1 MASSPFR
8 SAITRLRPA
17 GGMLAL
23 GCAIVAA
30 LAIGAMAIVQFAEGE
45 RARALRDWQVRLSIV
60 ADGRF
65 DAVNRW
71 LEGQFETLAALAENA
86 ALQIYMTEIRAAGGE
101 GDAATDALGQI
112 AYLETLLAVT
122 AERGGFLSSRGAR
135 PVPANVER
143 VGGGLALLDPAGA
156 PVAATDGFPSL
167 GGELGAF
174 VATAEKGET
183 SILDLRRGP
192 EGRPVM
198 AFLVPVFAVQAD
210 GPADRVGSILG
221 VKEITEEVFSLLAQ
235 PGEAVRTAETLLV
248 REQAGQVEYLS
259 PLASG
264 KPPLSLRLSA
274 ATEGLAAAFAL
285 REPGA
290 FGILRDYAGEEV
302 LVTSRAFQRVP
313 WVLVRKI
320 SRAEALGA
328 EDARLLRLTVGLVLL
343 MALVA
348 AAFLAVWRHGA
359 SRRAA
364 EAADRHRAL
373 ALRYEALERL
383 ARLVTDSQP
392 NIVFIADA
400 EGRVRFANKA
410 TAEAARL
417 EPTDLQDKTLA
428 SLLGGAEAER
438 YLAGNREALEEGRIV
453 MRVDRTG
460 VAEDRRV
467 RQVLHIPIAESAI
480 LPRGVL
486 VVDQDISD
494 AVAERE
500 RRERTLQ
507 ELVRTLVDVVD
518 RRDPHA
524 ARHSRRTG
532 LLAGAVAR
540 EMGLSPTLSETAET
554 AGRLTNLGKILVS
567 ESVLTKEVNLTEDE
581 VARVRAGIRAS
592 AELLEG
598 IEFDGPVVETLRQVQ
613 ERWDG
618 TGQPDGK
625 AGEAILVTA
634 RIVAVANA
642 FVALVSPRAHRPAL
656 DIDQALAAM
665 LDQIGGAYDRAVV
678 AALVNHMDNRG
689 GRATWAAETQPA

>member
-1 MASSPFR
+1 
-8 SAITRLRPA
+8 
-17 GGMLAL
+17 MLAL
-23 GCAIVAA
+23 GLAVMVA
-30 LAIGAMAIVQFAEGE
+30 LALGVVAIVQFAEGE
-45 RARALRDWQVRLSIV
+45 RSRVLREWQVRLSIV

-71 LEGQFETLAALAENA
+71 LDDQFATLEGLAQNA
-86 ALQIYMTEIRAAGGE
+86 ALQIYLTEIRAAGGE
-101 GDAATDALGQI
+101 GEGATDALGQT
-112 AYLETLLAVT
+112 AYLETLLAVI
-122 AERGGFLSSRGAR
+122 AERDGFLSGRSGR

-143 VGGGLALLDPAGA
+143 IGGGLALLDPMGA
-156 PVAATDGFPSL
+156 PVAATEGFPSL

-174 VATAEKGET
+174 AAQAEKGET
-183 SILDLRRGP
+183 AILDLRRGP
-192 EGRPVM
+192 EGRPII

-210 GPADRVGSILG
+210 GPADRVGSVLG
-221 VKEITEEVFSLLAQ
+221 VKEVADEIFPLLAQ

-248 REQAGQVEYLS
+248 RERAGQVEYLS

-264 KPPLSLRLSA
+264 KPALALRLSA

-290 FGILRDYAGEEV
+290 FGAKQDYAGAEV

-313 WVLVRKI
+313 WVLVRKV
-320 SRAEALGA
+320 SRDEALGA
-328 EDARLLRLTVGLVLL
+328 EDARLLRLTIGLF
-343 MALVA
+343 LVMGLIL

-364 EAADRHRAL
+364 EAATRHRAL
-373 ALRYEALERL
+373 AQRYEALERL

-410 TAEAARL
+410 AAEAARM
-417 EPTDLQDKTLA
+417 EPPDLLDKTLA

-438 YLAGNREALEEGRIV
+438 YLAGNRTALNEGRIV
-453 MRVDRTG
+453 LRVDRTG
-460 VAEDRRV
+460 AADARQV

-494 AVAERE
+494 AVDERE

-540 EMGLSPTLSETAET
+540 EMGLSPTLAETAET

-567 ESVLTKEVNLTEDE
+567 ESVLTKEDNLTEDE
-581 VARVRAGIRAS
+581 VERVRAGIRAS

-618 TGQPDGK
+618 KGQPEGR

-642 FVALVSPRAHRPAL
+642 FVALISPRAHRPAL
-656 DIDQALAAM
+656 DIDRALAAM
-665 LDQIGGAYDRAVV
+665 LEQIGGAYDRGVV
-678 AALVNHMDNRG
+678 AALVNHMDNRE
-689 GRATWAAETQPA
+689 GRAAWAGETQTA

>member
-1 MASSPFR
+1 MR
-8 SAITRLRPA
+8 
-17 GGMLAL
+17 
-23 GCAIVAA
+23 
-30 LAIGAMAIVQFAEGE
+30 E
-45 RARALRDWQVRLSIV
+45 R
-60 ADGRF
+60 
-65 DAVNRW
+65 
-71 LEGQFETLAALAENA
+71 
-86 ALQIYMTEIRAAGGE
+86 
-101 GDAATDALGQI
+101 
-112 AYLETLLAVT
+112 
-122 AERGGFLSSRGAR
+122 
-135 PVPANVER
+135 
-143 VGGGLALLDPAGA
+143 
-156 PVAATDGFPSL
+156 
-167 GGELGAF
+167 
-174 VATAEKGET
+174 
-183 SILDLRRGP
+183 
-192 EGRPVM
+192 
-198 AFLVPVFAVQAD
+198 
-210 GPADRVGSILG
+210 
-221 VKEITEEVFSLLAQ
+221 
-235 PGEAVRTAETLLV
+235 
-248 REQAGQVEYLS
+248 AGQVEYLS
-259 PLASG
+259 PLAGG
-264 KPPLSLRLSA
+264 KPALALRLSA

-290 FGILRDYAGEEV
+290 FGAMQDYSGADV

-313 WVLVRKI
+313 WVLVRKV
-320 SRAEALGA
+320 SRDEALGA
-328 EDARLLRLTVGLVLL
+328 EDARLLRLTIGLF
-343 MALVA
+343 LVMGLIVV
-348 AAFLAVWRHGA
+348 AFFAVWRHGA

-364 EAADRHRAL
+364 EAAARHRAL
-373 ALRYEALERL
+373 AQRYEALERL

-410 TAEAARL
+410 AAEAARM
-417 EPTDLQDKTLA
+417 EPPDLLDKTLA
-428 SLLGGAEAER
+428 SLLGTAEAER
-438 YLAGNREALEEGRIV
+438 YLSGNRTALDEGRIV
-453 MRVDRTG
+453 LRVDRTG
-460 VAEDRRV
+460 VADARQV

-494 AVAERE
+494 AVDERE

-540 EMGLSPTLSETAET
+540 EMGLTPTLAETAET

-567 ESVLTKEVNLTEDE
+567 ESVLTKEDNLTEDE

-592 AELLEG
+592 ADLLEG

-618 TGQPDGK
+618 AGQLEGL

-642 FVALVSPRAHRPAL
+642 FVALISPRAHRPAL
-656 DIDQALAAM
+656 DIDRALAAM

-678 AALVNHMDNRG
+678 AALVNHMDNRA
-689 GRATWAAETQPA
+689 GRAAWAGETQPA